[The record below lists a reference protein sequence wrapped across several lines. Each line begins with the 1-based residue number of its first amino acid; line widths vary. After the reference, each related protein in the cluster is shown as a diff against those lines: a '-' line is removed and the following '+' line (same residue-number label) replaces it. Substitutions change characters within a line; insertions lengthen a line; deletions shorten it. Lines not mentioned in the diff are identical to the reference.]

1 MKSVIQFHALE
12 RVNLPAG
19 PVHLAIGMFDG
30 VHRGHQ
36 SVVHA
41 AVQAAHR
48 DAGRSGVLTFW
59 PHPSV
64 VIRPESPARLILDAA
79 TKRNLLSGLGVDF
92 LIEHPFTPEFAAT
105 GAMEFVALL
114 KRVLPGLKAV
124 YVGENF
130 RFGRGREGDIA
141 LLGEAAKEAGFEVV
155 ITPRLHQAGA
165 PISSSRLRELIAAGE
180 MEEANALLGFSYF
193 SVGQVESGR
202 RMGRELG
209 FPTLNLRWEP
219 GLAPRYGVYAVRL
232 TGPDG
237 RKYPGVANYGLR
249 PTIVGD
255 APHPLLEVHVLEE
268 TPLTYGDVV
277 TVQWLRFLR
286 AEQKFS
292 KVEELRAQID
302 RDRTAAL
309 AALPG
314 LSAQDSPKSA

>member
-1 MKSVIQFHALE
+1 MKSVIQFNALG
-12 RVNLPAG
+12 RVDLPAG

-36 SVVHA
+36 SVVQA

-48 DAGRSGVLTFW
+48 DEGRSGVLTFW

-92 LIEHPFTPEFAAT
+92 LIEHPFTPDFAAT
-105 GAMEFVALL
+105 GAREFVALL
-114 KRVLPGLKAV
+114 KQALPGLKAV

-130 RFGRGREGDIA
+130 RFGRGREGDID
-141 LLGEAAKEAGFEVV
+141 LLGRAATEAGFTVV

-180 MEEANALLGFSYF
+180 MEQANAMLGFSYF
-193 SVGQVESGR
+193 SVGKVESGH

-237 RKYPGVANYGLR
+237 RKYAGVANYGLR

-255 APHPLLEVHVLEE
+255 AQHPLLEVHVLEE
-268 TPLTYGDVV
+268 TPLGYGDVV
-277 TVQWLRFLR
+277 TVQWLHFLR
-286 AEQKFS
+286 PEQKFLS
-292 KVEELRAQID
+292 VEELRVQID
-302 RDRTAAL
+302 SDREAAR
-309 AALPG
+309 AVLPR
-314 LSAQDSPKSA
+314 LYAQDSPKSA